1 MNHNLLE
8 KVPVILEPHLTLPNG
23 ARASRCQRIKKN
35 GSQCANPSRSG
46 FSICSKHGA
55 GYAAREKTED
65 AKPTGRP
72 PIHGLYSKTGIT
84 NIHQLADEVQALNLN
99 LDDTDYELRTLKA
112 TLWYLLEQGPKFA
125 RHADTFEQLAEQLE
139 RKAAGEAGPMDP
151 AEARM
156 IAQTVQQLYRVSTS
170 LGSWTDRVTDGDQRA
185 GRLHRQHYDG
195 SQFATPLDGR
205 SHGLVQERPAPLEQP
220 PPQVVARGNGCL
232 CEPPQRLQLLRR
244 ASLRRT
250 QTPFEE

>member
-125 RHADTFEQLAEQLE
+125 RHVDTFEQLAEQLE

-156 IAQTVQQLYRVSTS
+156 IAQTVQQLHRLSTS
-170 LGSWTDRVTDGDQRA
+170 LGSWTDRVTDGGMKVIHAVKARA
-185 GRLHRQHYDG
+185 DTKVKLAETRALSEFMKLAKGVRDIVWDL
-195 SQFATPLDGR
+195 LDD
-205 SHGLVQERPAPLEQP
+205 EQLD
-220 PPQVVARGNGCL
+220 VFEDR
-232 CEPPQRLQLLRR
+232 LRR
-244 ASLRRT
+244 EVLG
-250 QTPFEE
+250 PKKLELPKKEEN